1 VLRSELSSLVFY
13 DLLGYDLTELKDFF
27 VDGADLEGNER
38 LEKAA
43 WTIKS
48 WGADCVWREGEE
60 WIGDALGLFTGGEGK
75 MESLPYS

>member
-1 VLRSELSSLVFY
+1 
-13 DLLGYDLTELKDFF
+13 
-27 VDGADLEGNER
+27 VDER

-60 WIGDALGLFTGGEGK
+60 WIGDVLGLFTGGKGK
-75 MESLPYS
+75 LESLSYS